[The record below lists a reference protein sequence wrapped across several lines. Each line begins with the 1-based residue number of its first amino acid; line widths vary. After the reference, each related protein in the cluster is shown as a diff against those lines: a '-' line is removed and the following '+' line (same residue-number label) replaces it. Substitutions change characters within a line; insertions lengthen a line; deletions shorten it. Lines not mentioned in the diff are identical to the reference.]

1 MEIRDL
7 GLGVKEMTPRR
18 FGDAR
23 GFFAE
28 TWHRQRFA
36 DAGFDIDW
44 VQENQSFSAGLYV
57 LRGLH
62 LQVSPM
68 SQAKLIRV
76 LRGRVYD
83 VAVDVRQGSSTFG
96 KWVSC
101 ILSAEALNHLYVPI
115 GFAHGFLTLELGVEV
130 AYKVSAPY
138 APRCERRIIWNDK
151 DIAIDWPL
159 PPGVQPLL
167 SDKDAVAPSFAAF
180 CAGDQDL
187 VKIQK

>member
-7 GLGVKEMTPRR
+7 GLGVTEITPRR
-18 FGDAR
+18 FDDPR

-36 DAGFDIDW
+36 DAGCDVDW
-44 VQENQSFSAGLYV
+44 VQDNQSFSAGIYV

-68 SQAKLIRV
+68 AQAKLIRV
-76 LRGRVYD
+76 LKGRIYD
-83 VAVDVRQGSSTFG
+83 VAVDVRPGSPSIG

-101 ILSAEALNHLYVPI
+101 VLSAATFNQLYVPA
-115 GFAHGFLTLELGVEV
+115 GFAHGFLTLEPGAEV
-130 AYKVSAPY
+130 LYKVSAPY
-138 APRCERRIIWNDK
+138 APRCERGIIWNDR

-159 PPGVQPLL
+159 PPGERPEI
-167 SDKDAVAPSFAAF
+167 SRKDATAMSFAAF
-180 CAGDQDL
+180 AASGE
-187 VKIQK
+187 I

>member
-7 GLGVKEMTPRR
+7 GHGVKEMTPHR

-36 DAGFDIDW
+36 DAGCNIDW
-44 VQENQSFSAGLYV
+44 VQENQSFSTAIYV

-68 SQAKLIRV
+68 PQAKLVRV
-76 LRGRVYD
+76 LRGSIFD
-83 VAVDVRQGSSTFG
+83 VAVDVRPGSSSLG

-101 ILSAEALNHLYVPI
+101 VLSADAFNQFYVPA
-115 GFAHGFLTLELGVEV
+115 GFAHGFLTLEPGVEV
-130 AYKVSAPY
+130 LYKVSAPY
-138 APRCERRIIWNDK
+138 ARNYAREIIWNDK

-159 PPGVQPLL
+159 PPGERPQL
-167 SDKDAVAPSFAAF
+167 SEKDATAMSFAAF
-180 CAGDQDL
+180 AASGE
-187 VKIQK
+187 I